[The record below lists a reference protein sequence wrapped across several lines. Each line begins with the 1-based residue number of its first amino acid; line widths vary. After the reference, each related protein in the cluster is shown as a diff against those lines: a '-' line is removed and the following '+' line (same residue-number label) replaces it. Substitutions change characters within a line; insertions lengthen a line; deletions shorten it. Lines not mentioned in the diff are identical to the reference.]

1 MSLDV
6 YNNAIKNE
14 PKPSYDATE
23 LEGSKTMYI
32 LDIIAKGR
40 DIVKTKLSTFVSS
53 VVSTKKSVLCDIKSV
68 VSEKLAFLESLMGQ
82 EAVEK
87 TGSCE
92 YEEHTE

>member
-6 YNNAIKNE
+6 HNNAIQNE

-23 LEGSKTMYI
+23 LDGSKTMYI

-40 DIVKTKLSTFVSS
+40 DLVKTKLSTFVSS

-68 VSEKLAFLESLMGQ
+68 VGEKLAFLESFLGQ

-92 YEEHTE
+92 YEEPT